1 MIYDLRIGQKRKRG
15 FTFIE
20 LLISISII
28 MLLVGGVMA
37 SFNSFAVKNKLDNAK
52 EEVMSNLRLARSY
65 AVSMQGV
72 GGVSGSNLKYV
83 KVEMNTDGVMAV
95 TMNSGGEYFSRDL
108 TPAEMTVA
116 MTPNPLLFGA
126 YEGKAAKLSGVNLQ
140 FFNIG
145 TGETASIVLTLEMDL
160 GGDSRTIIVN
170 AAGVINEQK

>member
-1 MIYDLRIGQKRKRG
+1 VKRKG

-28 MLLVGGVMA
+28 MLLVSGVMA
-37 SFNSFAVKNKLDNAK
+37 SFNNFAVKNKLDNAK

-65 AVSMQGV
+65 AVSMQGAELTA
-72 GGVSGSNLKYV
+72 GSDLKYV
-83 KVEMNTDGVMAV
+83 KVEMSTDGVM
-95 TMNSGGEYFSRDL
+95 TSKMDSGQQYFGRDL
-108 TPAEMTVA
+108 TPAEMTVV

-126 YEGKAAKLSGVNLQ
+126 YEGKAAKLSGGNLQ

-145 TGETASIVLTLEMDL
+145 TGETASIVLTLETDL

>member
-1 MIYDLRIGQKRKRG
+1 MIYDLRIGQGKKSG

-65 AVSMQGV
+65 AVSMQGAE
-72 GGVSGSNLKYV
+72 GTTGSNLKYV
-83 KVEMNTDGVMAV
+83 KVEMNTNGVMTV
-95 TMNSGGEYFSRDL
+95 MMDSDEEYFSRDL

-116 MTPNPLLFGA
+116 MTPTSLLFGA
-126 YEGKAAKLSGVNLQ
+126 YEGKAGSLLGSDIEFFDISGV
-140 FFNIG
+140 
-145 TGETASIVLTLEMDL
+145 GETAAIKLTDTIF
-160 GGDSRTIIVN
+160 GTDSRTIIVN